1 VGLVVGIDVGGTF
14 TDLCLIDEERSTG
27 RVMKVPS
34 TPGDQSVGLMR
45 GLEVLGVDFAEL
57 RMIVHGTTVA
67 TNAVIERKGARCGL
81 ITTRGFRDVLEM
93 GRRDRPALYGLDGW
107 FEPLIPRELRLEVD
121 ERVGADG
128 EEITPLDDA
137 AVLAAGRRLLELD
150 CEVVVVS
157 FLHAYANPAHEQA
170 AGEILKEIWPNPHVV
185 LASEVMP
192 AMYEF
197 ERTSTAAVNG
207 YVQPIISRYLGALD
221 RRLADAGAT
230 TTLLITQSNGGLM
243 SVSVASRLAV
253 NTVRSG
259 PAAGVI
265 SAAHLGGIAGFPN
278 VVSCDMGGTSL
289 DCSLV
294 AAGEVAIA
302 SQTLVEFRVP
312 VRVPMIDVHTIGAG
326 GGSMAWIDRGGFL
339 RVGPQSAGAYP
350 GPVAYRRGGTE
361 PTVTDANLVLG
372 RINPQR
378 AIGRNEGVVMDV
390 EAARAAIDTQIARP
404 LGLGTDEAAAAIIRV
419 VNATMAGRLR
429 LISVERG
436 HDPRDFAI
444 VAFGG
449 GGPLHAAALMRE
461 VGFAAVLVPPF
472 PGITSAFGCVIA
484 DLRHDFVLSVNQ
496 RLSEVDLG
504 TLQAEIDRQA
514 ATGRSLIAGEAV
526 RVEVIR
532 VLVEADMRYA
542 GQRHT
547 LRVALPQ
554 PELSLGAVTAAFNEA
569 YVRRYGRQLDQPLVV
584 ENVHTVVLG
593 VRPRLDF
600 RALGTSEAEADGP
613 ASRPA
618 WFDGVIRDTPIRARS
633 SLSAGEVVEGP
644 AIIEQDDTTT
654 VVEPAMAAR
663 TDNWGNVV
671 IEWSQGPK

>member
-1 VGLVVGIDVGGTF
+1 
-14 TDLCLIDEERSTG
+14 
-27 RVMKVPS
+27 
-34 TPGDQSVGLMR
+34 
-45 GLEVLGVDFAEL
+45 
-57 RMIVHGTTVA
+57 
-67 TNAVIERKGARCGL
+67 
-81 ITTRGFRDVLEM
+81 
-93 GRRDRPALYGLDGW
+93 
-107 FEPLIPRELRLEVD
+107 
-121 ERVGADG
+121 
-128 EEITPLDDA
+128 
-137 AVLAAGRRLLELD
+137 
-150 CEVVVVS
+150 
-157 FLHAYANPAHEQA
+157 
-170 AGEILKEIWPNPHVV
+170 
-185 LASEVMP
+185 
-192 AMYEF
+192 
-197 ERTSTAAVNG
+197 
-207 YVQPIISRYLGALD
+207 
-221 RRLADAGAT
+221 
-230 TTLLITQSNGGLM
+230 
-243 SVSVASRLAV
+243 
-253 NTVRSG
+253 
-259 PAAGVI
+259 
-265 SAAHLGGIAGFPN
+265 
-278 VVSCDMGGTSL
+278 
-289 DCSLV
+289 
-294 AAGEVAIA
+294 
-302 SQTLVEFRVP
+302 
-312 VRVPMIDVHTIGAG
+312 
-326 GGSMAWIDRGGFL
+326 
-339 RVGPQSAGAYP
+339 
-350 GPVAYRRGGTE
+350 
-361 PTVTDANLVLG
+361 
-372 RINPQR
+372 
-378 AIGRNEGVVMDV
+378 
-390 EAARAAIDTQIARP
+390 
-404 LGLGTDEAAAAIIRV
+404 
-419 VNATMAGRLR
+419 MAGRLR

-654 VVEPAMAAR
+654 VVEPGMAAR